1 MFGFSRTLAT
11 IGLIG
16 INVAILLLP
25 WIVVA
30 KTPVEIN
37 HILN

>member
-1 MFGFSRTLAT
+1 MLGFSIILAT
-11 IGLIG
+11 IDLIG
-16 INVAILLLP
+16 INVAISLLP
-25 WIVVA
+25 CIVVA